1 MKQFLLIFLFTFS
14 FLFSQDKH
22 LMKIGDNLIFPDEFL
37 NIYNK
42 NRTDAD
48 TVLKAEEIDEYINL
62 FINFKLKVIE
72 AESLGM
78 DTLTSFKKELA
89 GYRNQLSKS
98 YLNDTKV
105 TEELLKEAYERLKYE
120 INASHILITL
130 DPSATPED
138 TLKAYNKI
146 NSIRKEFYN
155 GASFETL
162 AVKYSED
169 PSVANNKGSLGYFS
183 ALRMV
188 YPFFDNITL
197 MFHMYL
203 YNVY

>member
-14 FLFSQDKH
+14 FLFSQDKY

-48 TVLKAEEIDEYINL
+48 TVLKADEIDEYINL

-155 GASFETL
+155 GASFEDL

-188 YPFFDNITL
+188 YPF
-197 MFHMYL
+197 
-203 YNVY
+203 